1 MLKRKGAFSKPHCY
15 RIKRF
20 VNVGSLS
27 PLVPFLYLS
36 PFPSAYA
43 CFNATGSR
51 MEILVIASI
60 SKTQNI
66 IAVRIFIIGCN
77 IKGIKHIIWKST
89 IDPESLLCLNLD
101 VGLTDEESWN
111 NPSQNQNE
119 RRCRWITLSVP
130 VTKRPFLQVRDKT
143 GLWKCTYQQ
152 ILVFMP
158 SANQFY
164 TLFLSKR

>member
-1 MLKRKGAFSKPHCY
+1 M
-15 RIKRF
+15 
-20 VNVGSLS
+20 GSLS
-27 PLVPFLYLS
+27 PLVPFLHLS

-43 CFNATGSR
+43 CFNATVSG
-51 MEILVIASI
+51 MEIPVIASI

-66 IAVRIFIIGCN
+66 IAVRIFITDCN
-77 IKGIKHIIWKST
+77 IKGIKHIIWEST
-89 IDPESLLCLNLD
+89 FDPERLLCLHLD

-111 NPSQNQNE
+111 NQSQNQNE

-130 VTKRPFLQVRDKT
+130 VTKRPILQVRDKT
-143 GLWKCTYQQ
+143 GLWKCTYRQ